1 MRSELIYDA
10 LRTVQ
15 NRYLLCQVASKATRK
30 FHKPNTRIQDTM
42 NEVFER
48 FADSE
53 SPTRLVAQ
61 SGNDCRGT
69 AARCIIEGPRRA
81 RAR

>member
-1 MRSELIYDA
+1 MKQMRSELIYDA

-30 FHKPNTRIQDTM
+30 FHKPNTRIQETM

-48 FADSE
+48 FAESE

-61 SGNDCRGT
+61 PELVT
-69 AARCIIEGPRRA
+69 EAQRRA
-81 RAR
+81 A

>member
-1 MRSELIYDA
+1 MKQMRSELIYDA

-48 FADSE
+48 FAESE

-61 SGNDCRGT
+61 PELV
-69 AARCIIEGPRRA
+69 AEAQRRA
-81 RAR
+81 A

>member
-1 MRSELIYDA
+1 MRSEIIYDA

-61 SGNDCRGT
+61 PELI
-69 AARCIIEGPRRA
+69 AEAQRRA
-81 RAR
+81 A